1 VKSSG
6 VSSNKIIT
14 NVRKGHLA
22 TDESSCLGVIRCSA
36 AARQKKKKDTYSNTA
51 RGKKKKTYAGY
62 LSSHQP
68 HPKYASNP
76 NQIMM
81 TRAGSRS

>member
-1 VKSSG
+1 VKSSGG

-36 AARQKKKKDTYSNTA
+36 AARQKKKKILIII
-51 RGKKKKTYAGY
+51 RLEEKKKKRT
-62 LSSHQP
+62 LDIFLLISPTQ
-68 HPKYASNP
+68 NML
-76 NQIMM
+76 QIQIK
-81 TRAGSRS
+81 